1 MKYNVVISRTYAT
14 EIVVDADNTQEVH
27 DWLES
32 NDETINHEE
41 LEQCNI
47 INTDINIELITPSP
61 NEYDE
66 LQSLAYD
73 IKAKLKEYSHVED
86 YIPKEMWSALEKM
99 NSPIVETYKVSTN
112 INGSHTEAFEYV
124 KELNKLIGRDAF
136 KWGAYLGQLFIGCN
150 KWTIVGTNIT
160 NEEINRLNLRQDFII
175 D

>member
-14 EIVVDADNTQEVH
+14 EIVVEADNTQGVH

-47 INTDINIELITPSP
+47 IDIQFSIDSIEPSE
-61 NEYDE
+61 NEASE
-66 LQSLAYD
+66 LQDLAWH

-86 YIPKEMWSALEKM
+86 YIPKEIWSALEKM

-150 KWTIVGTNIT
+150 KWTIVGTDIT
-160 NEEINRLNLRQDFII
+160 NEEINRLNLREDFII